1 MAVGILS
8 KGHQDVVGMQD
19 EHVLLGQKGQKAIS
33 RSQIA
38 SLQATLLV
46 VVYDQTQ
53 VSVSGTKI
61 KSKCISRKSDL
72 MPCHN
77 TFLNCFALEHIA
89 FKTKHLKVS

>member
-38 SLQATLLV
+38 ALQATLLV
-46 VVYDQTQ
+46 VVYDQNQ
-53 VSVSGTKI
+53 VLVSGTI
-61 KSKCISRKSDL
+61 
-72 MPCHN
+72 
-77 TFLNCFALEHIA
+77 
-89 FKTKHLKVS
+89 TKV

>member
-38 SLQATLLV
+38 ALQATLLV
-46 VVYDQTQ
+46 VC
-53 VSVSGTKI
+53 SVWPKPRSNFDIGTE
-61 KSKCISRKSDL
+61 
-72 MPCHN
+72 
-77 TFLNCFALEHIA
+77 TFSAETVFA
-89 FKTKHLKVS
+89 KTSFFSIFFNFSHVFPLF